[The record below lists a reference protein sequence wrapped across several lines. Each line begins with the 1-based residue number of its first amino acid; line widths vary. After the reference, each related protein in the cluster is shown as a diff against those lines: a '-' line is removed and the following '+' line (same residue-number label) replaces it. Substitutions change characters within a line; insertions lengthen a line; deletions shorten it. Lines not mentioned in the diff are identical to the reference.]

1 MREAVC
7 VVRSRRRSRAVS
19 AVAAGVGRGV
29 GRAFLLVQV
38 TETENAVEFS
48 AVVVCA
54 GASRAVSLAGVCGGR
69 PGRSMGSG
77 LRERWGSQL
86 RGRRAGVM

>member
-7 VVRSRRRSRAVS
+7 VVWSRRRSRAVS

-29 GRAFLLVQV
+29 GRAFLLAQM
-38 TETENAVEFS
+38 TETENAVFS

-77 LRERWGSQL
+77 LRECWGSQL
-86 RGRRAGVM
+86 RWRRADVM